1 MTMILAY
8 FVNSSNSVK
17 WKPTNTNGYL
27 LTYS

>member
-8 FVNSSNSVK
+8 FVNSRNSAK
-17 WKPTNTNGYL
+17 WKQTNTDGYL